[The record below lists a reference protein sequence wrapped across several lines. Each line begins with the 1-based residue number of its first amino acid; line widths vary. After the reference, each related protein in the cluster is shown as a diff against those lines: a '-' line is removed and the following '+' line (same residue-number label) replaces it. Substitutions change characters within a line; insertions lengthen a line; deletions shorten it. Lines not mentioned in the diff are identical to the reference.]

1 MATLRE
7 LIIKISA
14 NSQSFQTEIARASR
28 MGQDYYKTMQNGGR
42 QAAVAAKESQKALS
56 ELTDG
61 FASAGRAATAAAAAF
76 ATGKLVQI
84 ADQWNSVNARLK
96 QASVSSNDFTLSQ
109 TRLMAISQST
119 GTAFTDNANLF
130 SRAAASMRE
139 FGYSSDEVLKITE
152 AVSTG
157 LKLSG
162 ASTEESSSVITQF
175 SQALAQGVLRGEEFN
190 AVNEAGDRVIRALA
204 AGMGVARK
212 DLKAMADQGQLTIDK
227 VVPALISQ
235 LGVLQGEFSSLPP
248 TVSGSM
254 QKVTNSFMA
263 WVGGVN
269 QATGATDA
277 LSGGLDGLAGTLDS
291 LTSSAVSGALS
302 DVADNMSLVTTAAGG
317 LVGIGLARY
326 LGGIVTS
333 ASSATGAL
341 ISAAKSEVALAVAQ
355 EKAAQSSVAASRA
368 AVYRAQQ
375 ALQSAKS
382 ADVQAAQQER
392 VAAAEARVT
401 AAQGRLTTALATGT
415 AAEKVRARTALE
427 RAQAGLVAAK
437 NADAQAIAERKL
449 AAAQSALGRN
459 IEGRVSAQNNLNSV
473 TSVGTRLMSGAL
485 GLIGGI
491 PGLVMLGAGA
501 WYAVYQNQEQARK
514 SAQEYASTIQ
524 EVSDRSKTMTLT
536 EASDNEDKARK
547 SLKEQNRLI
556 SEQSS
561 KVKALKEDIAGYQY
575 MLANRGP
582 TTSGG
587 FMINHLTSVEAATKG
602 LASATESLAV
612 EQERLTQL
620 QDKAQEIQ
628 RVLEGIEHR
637 RVVLIRQQAAEQ
649 NAAYQ
654 SLIMMN
660 GQHTEFNRLLGLGNN
675 LLMARQGLVN
685 VPMRMPQ
692 ADLTSQQAN
701 ALEKSRQDLELSK
714 LKGEARERARL
725 GYAADELGLKDE
737 PQFKTNRD
745 LYINQGLAKWR
756 NDESNKPT
764 RKAPK
769 SEEVKAAEKTED
781 VYKRL
786 IKQQQEQI
794 ALGSQNTELAK
805 MKYQVTQGE
814 LASLEQTKKEIILQ
828 NAALI
833 DQKNIAEQ
841 LQTFREGLADSNAA
855 ARDRGNIDFLGAG
868 MGDKA
873 RDRMKEMADIRTDF
887 RKQQDELQRDF
898 NKKQISE
905 DQYKQQTE
913 ALQAALAER
922 LAIQEDYYK
931 KTDEQ
936 QSDWRAGISDSLM
949 NYADQASDLSSMAAT
964 ATSEILDA
972 TTNSISN
979 NLTNVLTGAASFKDG
994 MSNIFSSL
1002 GETVIKT
1009 LIQMAT
1015 QALITKAIMASFG
1028 GGAGGLFGSLF
1039 GGASGAASSGTAIQG
1054 AGANFSFNALGGVY
1068 DSPSLSAY
1076 SNGVYSTPQYF
1087 AFAKGAGVFGEAGP
1101 EAIMPL
1107 TRGADGSLGVK
1118 AVGRESPAVQNAA
1131 RQQQERQLLSTGDIN
1146 VNYHLTGKP
1155 DDVMMQTLDAHGRRL
1170 AKQIKSELTS
1180 DVNNPQN
1187 AFGRA
1192 LYSNLQPK
1200 KPR

>member
-7 LIIKISA
+7 LIIKVSA

-28 MGQDYYKTMQNGGR
+28 MGADYYKTMQNGGR
-42 QAAVAAKESQKALS
+42 QAAAASRDTRRAIA
-56 ELTDG
+56 ELTGQLDSAKSSALG
-61 FASAGRAATAAAAAF
+61 LAGAFAGAF
-76 ATGKLVQI
+76 ATGHLI
-84 ADQWNSVNARLK
+84 SLADEWNSVNARLK
-96 QASVSSNDFTLSQ
+96 QASQSTDDFSNSQ
-109 TRLMAISQST
+109 RLLMDISQKT
-119 GTAFTDNANLF
+119 GTSFSDNANLF
-130 SRAAASMRE
+130 SRSAASMRE
-139 FGYSSDEVLKITE
+139 FGYDSAQVLDITE
-152 AVSTG
+152 AISTG

-162 ASTEESSSVITQF
+162 ANAQESSSVITQF

-190 AVNEAGDRVIRALA
+190 SVNENGDRVIRALA

-212 DLKAMADQGQLTIDK
+212 DLKSMADQGQLTIDK

-235 LGVLQGEFSSLPP
+235 LGKLRNEFGELPQ
-248 TVSGSM
+248 TVSSSTTKVENAFM
-254 QKVTNSFMA
+254 Q
-263 WVGGVN
+263 WVGGAN
-269 QATGATDA
+269 EASGATRT
-277 LSGGLDGLAGTLDS
+277 LTGILDG
-291 LTSSAVSGALS
+291 
-302 DVADNMSLVTTAAGG
+302 VANNIDEVATAAGV
-317 LVGIGLARY
+317 LVAVGAARY
-326 LGGIVTS
+326 FGNMALS
-333 ASSATGAL
+333 ARSATAD
-341 ISAAKSEVALAVAQ
+341 IINTAKSEVALAEAQ
-355 EKAAQSSVAASRA
+355 VRGTQISTARARA
-368 AVYRAQQ
+368 AVYRAQK
-375 ALQSAKS
+375 ALE
-382 ADVQAAQQER
+382 AARGTDTQ
-392 VAAAEARVT
+392 AAAEKR
-401 AAQGRLTTALATGT
+401 
-415 AAEKVRARTALE
+415 
-427 RAQAGLVAAK
+427 
-437 NADAQAIAERKL
+437 L
-449 AAAQSALGRN
+449 AAAQGSLSRN
-459 IEGRVSAQNNLNSV
+459 ITARASAQSALNSV
-473 TSVGTRLMSGAL
+473 TSVGSRLLGGAL
-485 GLIGGI
+485 GLVGGI
-491 PGLVMLGAGA
+491 PGLVLLGAGA
-501 WYAVYQNQEQARK
+501 WYTMYQNQEQARL
-514 SAQEYASTIQ
+514 SAQDYAKTIDQ
-524 EVSDRSKTMTLT
+524 VREKTKLMSLP
-536 EASDNEDKARK
+536 EAADSEGKTRKA
-547 SLKEQNRLI
+547 LDEQNRLI
-556 SEQSS
+556 DEQRI
-561 KVKALKEDIAGYQY
+561 KVRNLQRDVDTLNKARNQYQG
-575 MLANRGP
+575 MLDDSDLIDGI
-582 TTSGG
+582 TT
-587 FMINHLTSVEAATKG
+587 AT
-602 LASATESLAV
+602 ASLAV
-612 EQERLTQL
+612 EQSRLNQM
-620 QDKAQEIQ
+620 QEKAQQIQ
-628 RVLEGIEHR
+628 QVLDGLENR
-637 RVVLIRQQAAEQ
+637 RVILIRQQVAEQ

-685 VPMRMPQ
+685 APMRIPQ
-692 ADLTSQQAN
+692 ADLTSQQTN
-701 ALEKSRQDLELSK
+701 ALEKSRRDLALSK
-714 LKGEARERARL
+714 LKGEAKELARL
-725 GYAADELGLKDE
+725 GFAADDLGLTSD
-737 PQFKTNRD
+737 PQHQTGRQE
-745 LYINQGLAKWR
+745 LINNGIAEWR
-756 NDESNKPT
+756 NNESNKPT

-769 SEEVKAAEKTED
+769 SEELKAAEKTED

-786 IKQQQEQI
+786 IKQQEEQI

-805 MKYQVTQGE
+805 VKYQVAQGE
-814 LASLEQTKKEIILQ
+814 LASLDQAKKETLLH

-841 LQTFREGLADSNAA
+841 LKTFREGLADSNAA

-887 RKQQDELQRDF
+887 LKQQRDLQRDF
-898 NKKQISE
+898 SKGQISE
-905 DQYKQQTE
+905 DLYKHQTE
-913 ALQAALAER
+913 ALQAALTER
-922 LAIQEDYYK
+922 LQIQEDYYK

-949 NYADQASDLSSMAAT
+949 NYADQAADLSSMAAS
-964 ATSEILDA
+964 ATSEILNN

-979 NLTNVLTGAASFKDG
+979 NLTSVLTGATSFKEG

-1028 GGAGGLFGSLF
+1028 GGAGGMFGSLF
-1039 GGASGAASSGTAIQG
+1039 GGASGAASSGTALQSFG
-1054 AGANFSFNALGGVY
+1054 SSFAFNALGGVY

-1076 SNGVYSTPQYF
+1076 SGGVYSTPQYF

-1155 DDVMMQTLDAHGRRL
+1155 DDVMMQTLDVHGRRL

>member
-7 LIIKISA
+7 LIIKVSA

-28 MGQDYYKTMQNGGR
+28 MGADYYKTMQNGGR
-42 QAAVAAKESQKALS
+42 QAAAAAKESQKALS

-162 ASTEESSSVITQF
+162 ASTEEAGSVITQF

-235 LGVLQGEFSSLPP
+235 LGVLQGEFSALPP

-263 WVGGVN
+263 WVGGVS

-277 LSGGLDGLAGTLDS
+277 LSGGLDGLAKTLDS

-375 ALQSAKS
+375 ALQGAKS

-459 IEGRVSAQNNLNSV
+459 IAGRVSAQNNLNSV

-524 EVSDRSKTMTLT
+524 EVSDRSKAMTLT

-547 SLKEQNRLI
+547 SLNEQNRLI

-620 QDKAQEIQ
+620 QAKAQEIQ
-628 RVLEGIEHR
+628 QVLEGLENR
-637 RVVLIRQQAAEQ
+637 RVALIRQQAAEQ

-685 VPMRMPQ
+685 APMRMPQ
-692 ADLTSQQAN
+692 ADLTSQQTN
-701 ALEKSRQDLELSK
+701 AIEKSRRDLALSK
-714 LKGEARERARL
+714 LKGEEKEKARL
-725 GYAADELGLKDE
+725 GYAADDLGLTTA
-737 PQFKTNRD
+737 PQFQTGRQE
-745 LYINQGLAKWR
+745 LINNGLAEWR
-756 NDESNKPT
+756 NNEANKPK
-764 RKAPK
+764 RKGPK
-769 SEEVKAAEKTED
+769 TDEEKAED

-786 IKQQQEQI
+786 LKQQREQI
-794 ALGSQNTELAK
+794 ALESQNTELAK
-805 MKYQVTQGE
+805 VKYQVTQGE
-814 LASLEQTKKEIILQ
+814 LHTLEQSKKETLLH

-841 LQTFREGLADSNAA
+841 LKTFRDGLADSNAA

-868 MGDKA
+868 MGNKA
-873 RDRMKEMADIRTDF
+873 RDRMKEMADIRSDF
-887 RKQQDELQRDF
+887 LKQQRDLQRDF
-898 NKKQISE
+898 SKGQISE
-905 DQYKQQTE
+905 DLYKQQTE
-913 ALQAALAER
+913 ALQVALTER
-922 LAIQEDYYK
+922 LQIQEEYYK

-949 NYADQASDLSSMAAT
+949 NYADQASDLSSMSAS
-964 ATSEILDA
+964 ATSEILNNA
-972 TTNSISN
+972 TNSISTN
-979 NLTNVLTGAASFKDG
+979 MTNVLTGATTFKEG
-994 MSNIFSSL
+994 MSNIFTSL
-1002 GETVIKT
+1002 GESVIQS

-1015 QALITKAIMASFG
+1015 QALITKAILASVGGGFG
-1028 GGAGGLFGSLF
+1028 GIFGSIF
-1039 GGASGAASSGTAIQG
+1039 GGASGAASSGTAIQS

-1076 SNGVYSTPQYF
+1076 SGGVYNTPQYF

-1107 TRGADGSLGVK
+1107 TRGADGS
-1118 AVGRESPAVQNAA
+1118 
-1131 RQQQERQLLSTGDIN
+1131 
-1146 VNYHLTGKP
+1146 
-1155 DDVMMQTLDAHGRRL
+1155 
-1170 AKQIKSELTS
+1170 
-1180 DVNNPQN
+1180 
-1187 AFGRA
+1187 
-1192 LYSNLQPK
+1192 
-1200 KPR
+1200 

>member
-7 LIIKISA
+7 LIIKVSA

-162 ASTEESSSVITQF
+162 ASSEEAGSVITQF

-190 AVNEAGDRVIRALA
+190 AVNESGDRVIRALA

-235 LGVLQGEFSSLPP
+235 LDVLKSEFSSLPP

-263 WVGGVN
+263 WVGGVS

-277 LSGGLDGLAGTLDS
+277 LSGGLDGLAKTLDS

-333 ASSATGAL
+333 ATSATGAL

-368 AVYRAQQ
+368 TVYRAQQ

-392 VAAAEARVT
+392 VAAAESKVT
-401 AAQGRLTTALATGT
+401 AAQSRLTTALASGT
-415 AAEKVRARTALE
+415 ATEKVRARTALE
-427 RAQAGLVAAK
+427 RAQAGLIAAK
-437 NADAQAIAERKL
+437 NADAQAIAEKKL
-449 AAAQSALGRN
+449 AAAQSTLNRN
-459 IEGRVSAQNNLNSV
+459 ISGRTSAQNNLNSV
-473 TSVGTRLMSGAL
+473 TSVGTRLMSGAM

-524 EVSDRSKTMTLT
+524 EVSARTKAMTLT
-536 EASDNEDKARK
+536 EASDNEDKTRK
-547 SLKEQNRLI
+547 SLEEQNRLI

-561 KVKALKEDIAGYQY
+561 KVKTLKEEIAGYQY
-575 MLANRGP
+575 LLANRGP

-587 FMINHLTSVEAATKG
+587 FMINHLTSVETATKG
-602 LASATESLAV
+602 LASATELLAV
-612 EQERLTQL
+612 EQERLAQM
-620 QDKAQEIQ
+620 QAKSQEIQ
-628 RVLEGIEHR
+628 QVLEGLEHR
-637 RVVLIRQQAAEQ
+637 RVTLIRQQAAEQ
-649 NAAYQ
+649 NVAYQ

-692 ADLTSQQAN
+692 ADLTSQQTN

-714 LKGEARERARL
+714 LRGEARERARL

-745 LYINQGLAKWR
+745 LYVNQGLAKWQ
-756 NDESNKPT
+756 NDEANKPV
-764 RKAPK
+764 RKGPK
-769 SEEVKAAEKTED
+769 SEEEKTED

-794 ALGSQNTELAK
+794 ILGSQNTELAK
-805 MKYQVTQGE
+805 VKYQITQGE
-814 LASLEQTKKEIILQ
+814 LSSLTQAQKTELMR
-828 NAALI
+828 NATALDHI
-833 DQKNIAEQ
+833 SAVEKLKDLNEQ
-841 LQTFREGLADSNAA
+841 LLTPE
-855 ARDRGNIDFLGAG
+855 
-868 MGDKA
+868 
-873 RDRMKEMADIRTDF
+873 E
-887 RKQQDELQRDF
+887 EL
-898 NKKQISE
+898 
-905 DQYKQQTE
+905 
-913 ALQAALAER
+913 L
-922 LAIQEDYYK
+922 K
-931 KTDEQ
+931 KTRERIKLLKEASPATVVYKSTMEKISKASVQDAP
-936 QSDWRAGISDSLM
+936 DFAGIDS
-949 NYADQASDLSSMAAT
+949 
-964 ATSEILDA
+964 
-972 TTNSISN
+972 SI
-979 NLTNVLTGAASFKDG
+979 
-994 MSNIFSSL
+994 
-1002 GETVIKT
+1002 
-1009 LIQMAT
+1009 
-1015 QALITKAIMASFG
+1015 
-1028 GGAGGLFGSLF
+1028 
-1039 GGASGAASSGTAIQG
+1039 GGASGELIKVADAEAELDKWHKKQLEMQKELLAEKEINEQTYADRVSDINKTNAEKLKDIQSGYTSASLSMFSDLAGQSAELLQSIGQEGSIAYKTLFFASKAAAIAQAVINTELAATKAMAEGGLIFGIPAATAIRAVGYASVALIAGQSLAGMAHDGIDRVPETGTWLLQKGERVVTASTSAKLDDTLTKVQQARQDSG
-1054 AGANFSFNALGGVY
+1054 AGGY
-1068 DSPSLSAY
+1068 
-1076 SNGVYSTPQYF
+1076 
-1087 AFAKGAGVFGEAGP
+1087 
-1101 EAIMPL
+1101 IHI
-1107 TRGADGSLGVK
+1107 
-1118 AVGRESPAVQNAA
+1118 QN
-1131 RQQQERQLLSTGDIN
+1131 S
-1146 VNYHLTGKP
+1146 YTGKP
-1155 DDVMMQTLDAHGRRL
+1155 DDATLAAIDRRNERL
-1170 AKQIKSELTS
+1170 VKDIRRDMAQQ
-1180 DVNNPQN
+1180 VYNPSN
-1187 AFGRA
+1187 EFGRA
-1192 LYSNLQPK
+1192 LHSRYVRGYK
-1200 KPR
+1200 E

>member
-1 MATLRE
+1 
-7 LIIKISA
+7 
-14 NSQSFQTEIARASR
+14 
-28 MGQDYYKTMQNGGR
+28 
-42 QAAVAAKESQKALS
+42 
-56 ELTDG
+56 
-61 FASAGRAATAAAAAF
+61 
-76 ATGKLVQI
+76 LVQI

-139 FGYSSDEVLKITE
+139 FGYSSDEVIKITE

-162 ASTEESSSVITQF
+162 ASSEEAGSVITQF

-190 AVNEAGDRVIRALA
+190 AVNESGDRVIRALA

-277 LSGGLDGLAGTLDS
+277 LSGGLDGLAKTLDS

-382 ADVQAAQQER
+382 ADIQAAQQER
-392 VAAAEARVT
+392 VAAAESRVT
-401 AAQGRLTTALATGT
+401 AAQGRLTAALATGT
-415 AAEKVRARTALE
+415 ATEKVRARTALE

-437 NADAQAIAERKL
+437 NADAQAVAERKL
-449 AAAQSALGRN
+449 AAVQSALSRN
-459 IEGRVSAQNNLNSV
+459 IAGRVSAQNNLNSV

-485 GLIGGI
+485 GLIGGV

-501 WYAVYQNQEQARK
+501 WYAVYQSQEQARR
-514 SAQEYASTIQ
+514 SAQEYAKNIQ
-524 EVSDRSKTMTLT
+524 EVKNNITSMSLP
-536 EASDNEDKARK
+536 ESSDNLDKTRKSLNEQNRLVSEQISKIK
-547 SLKEQNRLI
+547 SLKEEI
-556 SEQSS
+556 S
-561 KVKALKEDIAGYQY
+561 GYQY
-575 MLANRGP
+575 ILANPGP

-587 FMINHLTSVEAATKG
+587 FMINHLTSIDDVTKE
-602 LASATESLAV
+602 LSASTTQLSV
-612 EQERLTQL
+612 EQERLNEMQNQSNSIQDVLVSLERRRADQL
-620 QDKAQEIQ
+620 TRISTAQDQ
-628 RVLEGIEHR
+628 
-637 RVVLIRQQAAEQ
+637 
-649 NAAYQ
+649 AYQ
-654 SLIMMN
+654 SLLVMN
-660 GQHTEFNRLLGLGNN
+660 GEHSRFNQLLGLGNQ
-675 LLMARQGLVN
+675 LLMERQGLVN
-685 VPMRMPQ
+685 VPMRMSQ
-692 ADLTSQQAN
+692 ADLTSQQTN

-714 LKGEARERARL
+714 LKGEAKERARL

-745 LYINQGLAKWR
+745 LYINQGLAKWQ

-786 IKQQQEQI
+786 IKQQEEQI

-805 MKYQVTQGE
+805 VKYQVTQGE
-814 LASLEQTKKEIILQ
+814 LASLEKAKKETILH

-841 LQTFREGLADSNAA
+841 LKTFREGLADSNAA

-887 RKQQDELQRDF
+887 LKQQR
-898 NKKQISE
+898 
-905 DQYKQQTE
+905 
-913 ALQAALAER
+913 
-922 LAIQEDYYK
+922 
-931 KTDEQ
+931 
-936 QSDWRAGISDSLM
+936 
-949 NYADQASDLSSMAAT
+949 
-964 ATSEILDA
+964 
-972 TTNSISN
+972 
-979 NLTNVLTGAASFKDG
+979 
-994 MSNIFSSL
+994 
-1002 GETVIKT
+1002 
-1009 LIQMAT
+1009 
-1015 QALITKAIMASFG
+1015 
-1028 GGAGGLFGSLF
+1028 
-1039 GGASGAASSGTAIQG
+1039 
-1054 AGANFSFNALGGVY
+1054 
-1068 DSPSLSAY
+1068 
-1076 SNGVYSTPQYF
+1076 
-1087 AFAKGAGVFGEAGP
+1087 
-1101 EAIMPL
+1101 
-1107 TRGADGSLGVK
+1107 
-1118 AVGRESPAVQNAA
+1118 
-1131 RQQQERQLLSTGDIN
+1131 
-1146 VNYHLTGKP
+1146 
-1155 DDVMMQTLDAHGRRL
+1155 
-1170 AKQIKSELTS
+1170 
-1180 DVNNPQN
+1180 
-1187 AFGRA
+1187 
-1192 LYSNLQPK
+1192 
-1200 KPR
+1200 

>member
-7 LIIKISA
+7 LIIKVSA

-28 MGQDYYKTMQNGGR
+28 MGQDYYKTMQDGGR
-42 QAAVAAKESQKALS
+42 QAAAASKESQKALS

-96 QASVSSNDFTLSQ
+96 QASISTNDFTLSQ

-162 ASTEESSSVITQF
+162 ASTEESGSVITQF

-190 AVNEAGDRVIRALA
+190 AVNESGDRVIRALA

-235 LGVLQGEFSSLPP
+235 LGVLKGEFSSLPP

-263 WVGGVN
+263 WVGGVS

-277 LSGGLDGLAGTLDS
+277 LSGGLDGLAKTLDS

-333 ASSATGAL
+333 ATSATGAL

-392 VAAAEARVT
+392 VAAAESKVT
-401 AAQGRLTTALATGT
+401 AAQSRLTTALASGT
-415 AAEKVRARTALE
+415 ATEKVRARTALE
-427 RAQAGLVAAK
+427 RAQAGLMAAK
-437 NADAQAIAERKL
+437 NADAQAIAEKKL
-449 AAAQSALGRN
+449 AAAQSTLNRN
-459 IEGRVSAQNNLNSV
+459 ISGRTSAQNNLNSV
-473 TSVGTRLMSGAL
+473 TSVGTRLMSGAM

-524 EVSDRSKTMTLT
+524 EVSARTKAMTLT
-536 EASDNEDKARK
+536 EASDNEDKTRK
-547 SLKEQNRLI
+547 SLEEQNRLI

-561 KVKALKEDIAGYQY
+561 KVKALKEEIAGYQY
-575 MLANRGP
+575 VLANRGP

-587 FMINHLTSVEAATKG
+587 FMINHLTSVETATKG
-602 LASATESLAV
+602 LATATELLAV
-612 EQERLTQL
+612 EQERLAQM
-620 QDKAQEIQ
+620 QAKSQEIQ
-628 RVLEGIEHR
+628 QVLEGLEHR
-637 RVVLIRQQAAEQ
+637 RVTLIRQQAAEQ
-649 NAAYQ
+649 NVAYQ

-685 VPMRMPQ
+685 TPMRIPQ
-692 ADLTSQQAN
+692 ADLTSQQTN
-701 ALEKSRQDLELSK
+701 ALEKIRQDLELSK

-745 LYINQGLAKWR
+745 LYVNQGLAKWQ
-756 NDESNKPT
+756 NDEANKPV
-764 RKAPK
+764 RKGPK

-794 ALGSQNTELAK
+794 SLGSQNTELAK
-805 MKYQVTQGE
+805 VKYQVTQGE
-814 LASLEQTKKEIILQ
+814 LTSLEQAKKETLLQ

-841 LQTFREGLADSNAA
+841 LKTFREGLADSNAA

-868 MGDKA
+868 AGDKA

-887 RKQQDELQRDF
+887 LKQQRDLQRDF
-898 NKKQISE
+898 SRGEISE
-905 DQYKQQTE
+905 DLYKQQTE
-913 ALQAALAER
+913 ALKTALDER
-922 LAIQEDYYK
+922 LTIQEDYYK
-931 KTDEQ
+931 KVDEQ

-949 NYADQASDLSSMAAT
+949 NYVDQAADLSSMAAS
-964 ATSEILDA
+964 ATSEILNNA
-972 TTNSISN
+972 TNSISSN
-979 NLTNVLTGAASFKDG
+979 MTDVLTGAVSFKEG
-994 MSNIFSSL
+994 ISNVFTSM
-1002 GETVIKT
+1002 GETIIKT
-1009 LIQMAT
+1009 LIQVAT
-1015 QALITKAIMASFG
+1015 QALITKAILSMVG
-1028 GGAGGLFGSLF
+1028 GGYGSMFSSILGSAGS
-1039 GGASGAASSGTAIQG
+1039 ASSGTAIQS

-1076 SNGVYSTPQYF
+1076 SGGVYSTPQYF

-1107 TRGADGSLGVK
+1107 TRGADGSLGVR
-1118 AVGRESPAVQNAA
+1118 AVGRESPAVQDAA
-1131 RQQQERQLLSTGDIN
+1131 RQIEAQPRIAVSVDARSTF
-1146 VNYHLTGKP
+1146 TGQP
-1155 DDVMMQTLDAHGRRL
+1155 DDATMLAVDRRNAAL
-1170 AKQIKSELTS
+1170 EQRIINKLTAE
-1180 DVNNPQN
+1180 VTKPQN
-1187 AFGRA
+1187 KFGRA
-1192 LYSNLQPK
+1192 IYTNLQAK
-1200 KPR
+1200 KPT

>member
-7 LIIKISA
+7 LIIKVSA

-42 QAAVAAKESQKALS
+42 QAAAAAKESQKALS

-96 QASVSSNDFTLSQ
+96 QASVSTNDFTLSQ

-162 ASTEESSSVITQF
+162 ASTEEAGSVITQF

-190 AVNEAGDRVIRALA
+190 AVNESGDRVIRALA

-235 LGVLQGEFSSLPP
+235 LGVLKGEFSSLPP

-263 WVGGVN
+263 WVGGVS

-277 LSGGLDGLAGTLDS
+277 LSGGLDGLAKTLDS

-401 AAQGRLTTALATGT
+401 AAQGRLTTALTTGT

-459 IEGRVSAQNNLNSV
+459 IAGRVSAQNNLNSV

-485 GLIGGI
+485 GLVGGI

-501 WYAVYQNQEQARK
+501 WYAVYQNQEQARR

-692 ADLTSQQAN
+692 ADLTSQQTN
-701 ALEKSRQDLELSK
+701 ALEKSRRDLDLSK
-714 LKGEARERARL
+714 RKGEDKERTRL
-725 GYAADELGLKDE
+725 GYAADDLGLTNE
-737 PQFKTNRD
+737 PQFYKARQE
-745 LYINQGLAKWR
+745 LINNGIAEWR
-756 NDESNKPT
+756 NNEANKPK
-764 RKAPK
+764 RKGPK
-769 SEEVKAAEKTED
+769 TDEEKAED

-786 IKQQQEQI
+786 LKQQREQI
-794 ALGSQNTELAK
+794 ALESQNTELAK
-805 MKYQVTQGE
+805 IKYQVTQGE
-814 LASLEQTKKEIILQ
+814 LHTLEQSKKETLLH

-833 DQKNIAEQ
+833 DQKKIAEQ
-841 LQTFREGLADSNAA
+841 LKTFREGLADSNAA
-855 ARDRGNIDFLGAG
+855 ARDRGSIDFLGAG

-887 RKQQDELQRDF
+887 LKQQRDLQRDF
-898 NKKQISE
+898 SRGEISE
-905 DQYKQQTE
+905 DLYKQQTE

-922 LAIQEDYYK
+922 LAIQEEYYK

-949 NYADQASDLSSMAAT
+949 NYADQAADLSSMSAT
-964 ATSEILDA
+964 ATSEILNNV
-972 TTNSISN
+972 TNSIS
-979 NLTNVLTGAASFKDG
+979 TNMTDLLTGATSLKDG
-994 MSNIFSSL
+994 MSNIFMSL

-1028 GGAGGLFGSLF
+1028 GGAGGMFGSLF
-1039 GGASGAASSGTAIQG
+1039 GGASGAASSGTALQSFG
-1054 AGANFSFNALGGVY
+1054 SSFAFNALGGVY

-1076 SNGVYSTPQYF
+1076 SGGVYSTPQYF

-1107 TRGADGSLGVK
+1107 TRGADGSLGVR

-1131 RQQQERQLLSTGDIN
+1131 KQIQAQPRIAVSVDARSTF
-1146 VNYHLTGKP
+1146 TGKP
-1155 DDVMMQTLDAHGRRL
+1155 DDITMQAIERRNDALEQRIVNTLTA
-1170 AKQIKSELTS
+1170 E
-1180 DVNNPQN
+1180 VNNPQKK
-1187 AFGRA
+1187 FGRA
-1192 LYSNLQPK
+1192 IYSNLQSK

>member
-7 LIIKISA
+7 LIIKVSA

-28 MGQDYYKTMQNGGR
+28 MGADYYKTMQNGGR
-42 QAAVAAKESQKALS
+42 QAAAAAKESQKALS

-162 ASTEESSSVITQF
+162 ASTEEAGSVITQF

-235 LGVLQGEFSSLPP
+235 LGVLQGEFSALPP

-263 WVGGVN
+263 WVGGVS

-277 LSGGLDGLAGTLDS
+277 LSGGLDGLAKTLDS

-375 ALQSAKS
+375 ALQGAKS

-459 IEGRVSAQNNLNSV
+459 IAGRVSAQNNLNSV

-524 EVSDRSKTMTLT
+524 EVSDRSKAMTLT

-547 SLKEQNRLI
+547 SLNEQNRLI

-620 QDKAQEIQ
+620 QAKAQEIQ
-628 RVLEGIEHR
+628 QVLEGLENR
-637 RVVLIRQQAAEQ
+637 RVALIRQQAAEQ

-685 VPMRMPQ
+685 APMRMPQ
-692 ADLTSQQAN
+692 ADLTSQQTN
-701 ALEKSRQDLELSK
+701 AIEKSRRDLALSK
-714 LKGEARERARL
+714 LKGEEKEKARL
-725 GYAADELGLKDE
+725 GYAADDLGLTTA
-737 PQFKTNRD
+737 PQFQTGRQE
-745 LYINQGLAKWR
+745 LINNGLAEWR
-756 NDESNKPT
+756 NNEANKPK
-764 RKAPK
+764 RKGPK
-769 SEEVKAAEKTED
+769 TDEEKAED

-786 IKQQQEQI
+786 LKQQREQI
-794 ALGSQNTELAK
+794 ALESQNTELAK
-805 MKYQVTQGE
+805 VKYQVTQGE
-814 LASLEQTKKEIILQ
+814 LHTLEQSKKETLLH

-841 LQTFREGLADSNAA
+841 LKTFRDGLADSNAA

-868 MGDKA
+868 MGNKA
-873 RDRMKEMADIRTDF
+873 RDRMKEMADIRSDF
-887 RKQQDELQRDF
+887 LKQQRDLQRDF
-898 NKKQISE
+898 SKGQISE
-905 DQYKQQTE
+905 DLYKQQTE
-913 ALQAALAER
+913 ALQVALTER
-922 LAIQEDYYK
+922 LQIQEEYYK

-949 NYADQASDLSSMAAT
+949 NYADQASDLSSMSAS
-964 ATSEILDA
+964 ATSEILNNA
-972 TTNSISN
+972 TNSISTN
-979 NLTNVLTGAASFKDG
+979 MTNVLTGATTFKEG
-994 MSNIFSSL
+994 MSNIFTSL
-1002 GETVIKT
+1002 GESVIQS

-1015 QALITKAIMASFG
+1015 QALITKAILASVGGGFG
-1028 GGAGGLFGSLF
+1028 GIFGSIF
-1039 GGASGAASSGTAIQG
+1039 GGASGAASSGTAIQS

-1076 SNGVYSTPQYF
+1076 SGGVYNTPQYF

-1107 TRGADGSLGVK
+1107 TRGADGSLGVR

-1131 RQQQERQLLSTGDIN
+1131 RQQQERKLLSTGDIN

>member
-7 LIIKISA
+7 LIIKVSA
-14 NSQSFQTEIARASR
+14 NSQSFQTEISRASR
-28 MGQDYYKTMQNGGR
+28 MGSDYYKTMQNGSR
-42 QAAVAAKESQKALS
+42 QAAIAAKESQKALS

-302 DVADNMSLVTTAAGG
+302 DVADNMSLITTAAGG

-375 ALQSAKS
+375 ALQRAKS

-392 VAAAEARVT
+392 VAAAEAKVT
-401 AAQGRLTTALATGT
+401 AAQGRLTTAIATGT
-415 AAEKVRARTALE
+415 ATEKVRARTALE

-459 IEGRVSAQNNLNSV
+459 IAGRVSAQNNLNSV

-485 GLIGGI
+485 GLVGGI

-501 WYAVYQNQEQARK
+501 WYAMYQSQEQARK
-514 SAQEYASTIQ
+514 SAQEYASQIDQ
-524 EVSDRSKTMTLT
+524 IREKTSSMTLPEVDSNRKLT
-536 EASDNEDKARK
+536 VEAMQ
-547 SLKEQNRLI
+547 EQKRLI
-556 SEQSS
+556 E
-561 KVKALKEDIAGYQY
+561 
-575 MLANRGP
+575 
-582 TTSGG
+582 
-587 FMINHLTSVEAATKG
+587 
-602 LASATESLAV
+602 
-612 EQERLTQL
+612 EQERSVKSLNRQINDLNESRSKPGITQENDLNITKAIAILTEKVVVEE
-620 QDKAQEIQ
+620 DKLRQMREKSSDILKA
-628 RVLEGIEHR
+628 LEENER
-637 RVVLIRQQAAEQ
+637 RRNDLIKERAWRQ
-649 NAAYQ
+649 NAEYQ
-654 SLIMMN
+654 SLILMT
-660 GQHTEFNRLLGLGNN
+660 GKYSEVNRLLGLGNQ
-675 LLMARQGLVN
+675 LLMERQGLVN

-692 ADLTSQQAN
+692 ADLTSQQTN
-701 ALEKSRQDLELSK
+701 ALEKSRRDLDLSK
-714 LKGEARERARL
+714 RKGEDKERTRL
-725 GYAADELGLKDE
+725 GYAADDLGLTNE
-737 PQFKTNRD
+737 PQFYKARQE
-745 LYINQGLAKWR
+745 LINNGIAEWR
-756 NDESNKPT
+756 NNEANKPK
-764 RKAPK
+764 RKGPK
-769 SEEVKAAEKTED
+769 TDEEKAED

-786 IKQQQEQI
+786 LKQQREQI
-794 ALGSQNTELAK
+794 ALESQNTELAK
-805 MKYQVTQGE
+805 VKYQVTQGD
-814 LASLEQTKKEIILQ
+814 LHTLEQSKKETLLH

-833 DQKNIAEQ
+833 DQKKIAEQ
-841 LQTFREGLADSNAA
+841 LKTFREGLADSNTA
-855 ARDRGNIDFLGAG
+855 ARERGNIDFLGAG
-868 MGDKA
+868 QGDKA
-873 RDRMKEMADIRTDF
+873 RDRMKEMADIRADF
-887 RKQQDELQRDF
+887 LRQQRDLQRDF
-898 NKKQISE
+898 SRGQISE
-905 DQYKQQTE
+905 DLYKKQTE
-913 ALQAALAER
+913 ALKAALAER
-922 LAIQEDYYK
+922 LDIQEEYYK

-1039 GGASGAASSGTAIQG
+1039 GGASGAASSGTAIQS

-1131 RQQQERQLLSTGDIN
+1131 NQIQAQPRIAVSVDARSTF
-1146 VNYHLTGKP
+1146 TGKP
-1155 DDVMMQTLDAHGRRL
+1155 DDITMQAIERRNDALEQRIVNTLTA
-1170 AKQIKSELTS
+1170 E
-1180 DVNNPQN
+1180 VNNPQKK
-1187 AFGRA
+1187 FGRA
-1192 LYSNLQPK
+1192 IYSNLQSK

>member
-7 LIIKISA
+7 LIIKVSA

-28 MGQDYYKTMQNGGR
+28 MGADYYKTMQNGGR
-42 QAAVAAKESQKALS
+42 QAAAAAKESQKALS

-162 ASTEESSSVITQF
+162 ASTEEAGSVITQF

-235 LGVLQGEFSSLPP
+235 LGVLQGEFSALPP

-263 WVGGVN
+263 WVGGVS

-277 LSGGLDGLAGTLDS
+277 LSGGLDGLAKTLDS

-392 VAAAEARVT
+392 VAAAESKVA
-401 AAQGRLTTALATGT
+401 AAQSRLTTALASGT
-415 AAEKVRARTALE
+415 ATEKVRARTALE

-459 IEGRVSAQNNLNSV
+459 IAGRVSAQNNLNSV

-524 EVSDRSKTMTLT
+524 EVSDRSKAMTLT

-547 SLKEQNRLI
+547 SLNEQNRLI

-620 QDKAQEIQ
+620 QAKAQEIQ
-628 RVLEGIEHR
+628 QVLEGLENR
-637 RVVLIRQQAAEQ
+637 RVALIRQQAAEQ

-685 VPMRMPQ
+685 APMRMPQ
-692 ADLTSQQAN
+692 ADLTSQQTN
-701 ALEKSRQDLELSK
+701 AIEKSRRDLALSK
-714 LKGEARERARL
+714 LKGEEKEKARL
-725 GYAADELGLKDE
+725 GYAADDLGLTTA
-737 PQFKTNRD
+737 PQFQTGRQE
-745 LYINQGLAKWR
+745 LINNGLAEWR
-756 NDESNKPT
+756 NNEANKPK
-764 RKAPK
+764 RKGPK
-769 SEEVKAAEKTED
+769 TDEEKAED

-786 IKQQQEQI
+786 LKQQREQI
-794 ALGSQNTELAK
+794 ALESQNTELAK
-805 MKYQVTQGE
+805 VKYQVTQGE
-814 LASLEQTKKEIILQ
+814 LHTLEQSKKETLLH

-841 LQTFREGLADSNAA
+841 LKTFRDGLADSNAA

-868 MGDKA
+868 MGNKA
-873 RDRMKEMADIRTDF
+873 RDRMKEMADIRSDF
-887 RKQQDELQRDF
+887 LKQQRDLQRDF
-898 NKKQISE
+898 SKGQISE
-905 DQYKQQTE
+905 DLYKQQTE
-913 ALQAALAER
+913 ALQVALTER
-922 LAIQEDYYK
+922 LQIQEEYYK

-949 NYADQASDLSSMAAT
+949 NYADQASDLSSMSAS
-964 ATSEILDA
+964 ATSEILNNA
-972 TTNSISN
+972 TNSISTN
-979 NLTNVLTGAASFKDG
+979 MTNVLTGATTFKEG
-994 MSNIFSSL
+994 MSNIFTSL
-1002 GETVIKT
+1002 GESVIQS

-1015 QALITKAIMASFG
+1015 QALITKAILASVGGGFG
-1028 GGAGGLFGSLF
+1028 GIFGSIF
-1039 GGASGAASSGTAIQG
+1039 GGASGAASSGTAIQS

-1076 SNGVYSTPQYF
+1076 SGGVYNTPQYF

-1155 DDVMMQTLDAHGRRL
+1155 DDVMMQTLDVHGRRL

>member
-7 LIIKISA
+7 LIIKVSA

-28 MGQDYYKTMQNGGR
+28 MGQDYYKTMQDGGR
-42 QAAVAAKESQKALS
+42 QAAAASKESQKALS

-96 QASVSSNDFTLSQ
+96 QASISTNDFTLSQ

-162 ASTEESSSVITQF
+162 ASTEESGSVITQF

-190 AVNEAGDRVIRALA
+190 AVNESGDRVIRALA

-235 LGVLQGEFSSLPP
+235 LGVLKGEFSSLPP

-263 WVGGVN
+263 WVGGVS

-277 LSGGLDGLAGTLDS
+277 LSGGLDGLAKTLDS

-333 ASSATGAL
+333 ATSATGAL

-392 VAAAEARVT
+392 VAAAESKVT
-401 AAQGRLTTALATGT
+401 AAQSRLTTALASGT
-415 AAEKVRARTALE
+415 ATEKVRARTALE
-427 RAQAGLVAAK
+427 RAQAGLMAAK
-437 NADAQAIAERKL
+437 NADAQAIAEKKL
-449 AAAQSALGRN
+449 AAAQSTLNRN
-459 IEGRVSAQNNLNSV
+459 ISGRTSAQNNLNSV
-473 TSVGTRLMSGAL
+473 TSVGTRLMSGAM

-524 EVSDRSKTMTLT
+524 EVSARTKAMTLT
-536 EASDNEDKARK
+536 EASDNEDETRK
-547 SLKEQNRLI
+547 SLEEQNRLI

-561 KVKALKEDIAGYQY
+561 KVKALKEEIAGYQY
-575 MLANRGP
+575 VLANRGP

-587 FMINHLTSVEAATKG
+587 FMINHLTSVETATKG
-602 LASATESLAV
+602 LAKATELLAV
-612 EQERLTQL
+612 EQERLAQM
-620 QDKAQEIQ
+620 QAKSQEIQ
-628 RVLEGIEHR
+628 QVLEGLEHR
-637 RVVLIRQQAAEQ
+637 RVTLIRQQAAEQ
-649 NAAYQ
+649 NVAYQ

-685 VPMRMPQ
+685 TPMRIPQ
-692 ADLTSQQAN
+692 ADLTSQQTN

-745 LYINQGLAKWR
+745 LYVNQGLAKWQ
-756 NDESNKPT
+756 NDEANKPV
-764 RKAPK
+764 RKGPK

-794 ALGSQNTELAK
+794 SLGSQNTELAK
-805 MKYQVTQGE
+805 VKYQVTQGE
-814 LASLEQTKKEIILQ
+814 LTSLEQAKKETLLQ

-841 LQTFREGLADSNAA
+841 LKTFREGLADSNAA

-868 MGDKA
+868 AGDKA

-887 RKQQDELQRDF
+887 LKQQRDLQRDF
-898 NKKQISE
+898 SRGEISE
-905 DQYKQQTE
+905 DLYKQQTE
-913 ALQAALAER
+913 ALKTALDER
-922 LAIQEDYYK
+922 LTIQEDYYK
-931 KTDEQ
+931 KVDEQ

-949 NYADQASDLSSMAAT
+949 NYVDQAADLSSMAAS
-964 ATSEILDA
+964 ATSEILNNA
-972 TTNSISN
+972 TNSISSN
-979 NLTNVLTGAASFKDG
+979 MTDVLTGAVSFKEG
-994 MSNIFSSL
+994 ISNVFTSM
-1002 GETVIKT
+1002 GETIIKT
-1009 LIQMAT
+1009 LIQVAT
-1015 QALITKAIMASFG
+1015 QALITKAILSMVG
-1028 GGAGGLFGSLF
+1028 GGYGSMFSSILGSAGS
-1039 GGASGAASSGTAIQG
+1039 ASSGTAIQS

-1076 SNGVYSTPQYF
+1076 SGGVYSTPQYF

-1107 TRGADGSLGVK
+1107 TRGADGSLGVR
-1118 AVGRESPAVQNAA
+1118 AVGRESPAVQDAA
-1131 RQQQERQLLSTGDIN
+1131 RQIEAQPRIAVSVDARSTF
-1146 VNYHLTGKP
+1146 TGQP
-1155 DDVMMQTLDAHGRRL
+1155 DDATMLAVDRRNAAL
-1170 AKQIKSELTS
+1170 EQRIINKLTAE
-1180 DVNNPQN
+1180 VTKPQN
-1187 AFGRA
+1187 KFGRA
-1192 LYSNLQPK
+1192 IYTNLQAK
-1200 KPR
+1200 KPT

>member
-7 LIIKISA
+7 LIIKVSA

-139 FGYSSDEVLKITE
+139 FGYSSDEVIKITE

-162 ASTEESSSVITQF
+162 ASSEEAGSVITQF

-190 AVNEAGDRVIRALA
+190 AVNESGDRVIRALA

-277 LSGGLDGLAGTLDS
+277 LSGGLDGLAKTLDS

-382 ADVQAAQQER
+382 ADIQAAQQER
-392 VAAAEARVT
+392 VAAAESRVT
-401 AAQGRLTTALATGT
+401 AAQGRLTAALATGT
-415 AAEKVRARTALE
+415 ATEKVRARTALE

-437 NADAQAIAERKL
+437 NADAQAVAERKL
-449 AAAQSALGRN
+449 AAVQSALSRN
-459 IEGRVSAQNNLNSV
+459 IAGRVSAQNNLNSV

-485 GLIGGI
+485 GLIGGV

-501 WYAVYQNQEQARK
+501 WYAVYQSQEQARR
-514 SAQEYASTIQ
+514 SAQEYAKNIQ
-524 EVSDRSKTMTLT
+524 EVKNNITSMSLP
-536 EASDNEDKARK
+536 ESSDNLDKTRKSLNEQNRLVSEQISKIK
-547 SLKEQNRLI
+547 SLKEEI
-556 SEQSS
+556 S
-561 KVKALKEDIAGYQY
+561 GYQY
-575 MLANRGP
+575 ILANPGP

-587 FMINHLTSVEAATKG
+587 FMINHLTSIDDVTKE
-602 LASATESLAV
+602 LSASTTQLSV
-612 EQERLTQL
+612 EQERLNEMQNQSNSIQDVLVSLERRRADQL
-620 QDKAQEIQ
+620 TRISTAQDQ
-628 RVLEGIEHR
+628 
-637 RVVLIRQQAAEQ
+637 
-649 NAAYQ
+649 AYQ
-654 SLIMMN
+654 SLLVMN
-660 GQHTEFNRLLGLGNN
+660 GEHSRFNQLLG
-675 LLMARQGLVN
+675 
-685 VPMRMPQ
+685 
-692 ADLTSQQAN
+692 
-701 ALEKSRQDLELSK
+701 
-714 LKGEARERARL
+714 
-725 GYAADELGLKDE
+725 
-737 PQFKTNRD
+737 
-745 LYINQGLAKWR
+745 
-756 NDESNKPT
+756 
-764 RKAPK
+764 
-769 SEEVKAAEKTED
+769 
-781 VYKRL
+781 
-786 IKQQQEQI
+786 
-794 ALGSQNTELAK
+794 
-805 MKYQVTQGE
+805 
-814 LASLEQTKKEIILQ
+814 
-828 NAALI
+828 
-833 DQKNIAEQ
+833 
-841 LQTFREGLADSNAA
+841 
-855 ARDRGNIDFLGAG
+855 
-868 MGDKA
+868 
-873 RDRMKEMADIRTDF
+873 
-887 RKQQDELQRDF
+887 
-898 NKKQISE
+898 
-905 DQYKQQTE
+905 
-913 ALQAALAER
+913 
-922 LAIQEDYYK
+922 
-931 KTDEQ
+931 
-936 QSDWRAGISDSLM
+936 
-949 NYADQASDLSSMAAT
+949 
-964 ATSEILDA
+964 
-972 TTNSISN
+972 
-979 NLTNVLTGAASFKDG
+979 
-994 MSNIFSSL
+994 
-1002 GETVIKT
+1002 
-1009 LIQMAT
+1009 
-1015 QALITKAIMASFG
+1015 
-1028 GGAGGLFGSLF
+1028 
-1039 GGASGAASSGTAIQG
+1039 
-1054 AGANFSFNALGGVY
+1054 
-1068 DSPSLSAY
+1068 
-1076 SNGVYSTPQYF
+1076 
-1087 AFAKGAGVFGEAGP
+1087 
-1101 EAIMPL
+1101 
-1107 TRGADGSLGVK
+1107 
-1118 AVGRESPAVQNAA
+1118 
-1131 RQQQERQLLSTGDIN
+1131 
-1146 VNYHLTGKP
+1146 
-1155 DDVMMQTLDAHGRRL
+1155 
-1170 AKQIKSELTS
+1170 
-1180 DVNNPQN
+1180 
-1187 AFGRA
+1187 
-1192 LYSNLQPK
+1192 
-1200 KPR
+1200 

>member
-7 LIIKISA
+7 LIIKVSA

-42 QAAVAAKESQKALS
+42 QAAAAAKESQKALS
-56 ELTDG
+56 DLTDG

-96 QASVSSNDFTLSQ
+96 QASVSTNDFTLSQ

-162 ASTEESSSVITQF
+162 ASTEEAGSVITQF

-302 DVADNMSLVTTAAGG
+302 DVADNMSLITTAAGG

-375 ALQSAKS
+375 ALQNAKS

-392 VAAAEARVT
+392 VAAAEAKVT

-415 AAEKVRARTALE
+415 ATEKVRARTALE

-449 AAAQSALGRN
+449 AAAQAALSRN
-459 IEGRVSAQNNLNSV
+459 ISGRVSAQNNLNSV

-501 WYAVYQNQEQARK
+501 WYAMYQSQEQARK
-514 SAQEYASTIQ
+514 SAQEYASQIDQIREKTSSMTLPEVDSNRRLTVEAMQ
-524 EVSDRSKTMTLT
+524 EQKRLIEEQEQSVKKLNGQINDLNESRSKPGITQENDLNITKAITILT
-536 EASDNEDKARK
+536 EQIVVEEDKLRQMREK
-547 SLKEQNRLI
+547 SSDIL
-556 SEQSS
+556 
-561 KVKALKEDIAGYQY
+561 KALEENERRRNDLIKERAW
-575 MLANRGP
+575 R
-582 TTSGG
+582 
-587 FMINHLTSVEAATKG
+587 
-602 LASATESLAV
+602 
-612 EQERLTQL
+612 
-620 QDKAQEIQ
+620 
-628 RVLEGIEHR
+628 
-637 RVVLIRQQAAEQ
+637 Q
-649 NAAYQ
+649 NAEYQ
-654 SLIMMN
+654 SLILMT
-660 GQHTEFNRLLGLGNN
+660 GKYSEVNRLLGLGNQ
-675 LLMARQGLVN
+675 LLMERQGLVN

-692 ADLTSQQAN
+692 ADLTSQQTN
-701 ALEKSRQDLELSK
+701 ALEKSRRDLDLSK
-714 LKGEARERARL
+714 RKGEDKERTRL
-725 GYAADELGLKDE
+725 GYAADDLGLTNE
-737 PQFKTNRD
+737 PQFYKARQE
-745 LYINQGLAKWR
+745 LINNGIAEWR
-756 NDESNKPT
+756 NNEANKPK
-764 RKAPK
+764 RKGPK
-769 SEEVKAAEKTED
+769 TDEEKAED

-786 IKQQQEQI
+786 LKQQREQI
-794 ALGSQNTELAK
+794 ALESQNTELAK
-805 MKYQVTQGE
+805 IKYQVTQGE
-814 LASLEQTKKEIILQ
+814 LHTLEQSKKETLLH

-833 DQKNIAEQ
+833 DQKKIAEQ
-841 LQTFREGLADSNAA
+841 LKTFREGLADSNAA
-855 ARDRGNIDFLGAG
+855 ARDRGSIDFLGAG

-887 RKQQDELQRDF
+887 LKQQRDLQRDF
-898 NKKQISE
+898 SRGEISE
-905 DQYKQQTE
+905 DLYKQQTE

-922 LAIQEDYYK
+922 LAIQEEYYK

-936 QSDWRAGISDSLM
+936 QSDWRTGISDSLM

-1028 GGAGGLFGSLF
+1028 GGAGGLFGSIF
-1039 GGASGAASSGTAIQG
+1039 GGASGAVSSGTAIQS

-1107 TRGADGSLGVK
+1107 TRGADGSLGVR

-1131 RQQQERQLLSTGDIN
+1131 NQIQAQPRIAVSVDARSTF
-1146 VNYHLTGKP
+1146 TGKP
-1155 DDVMMQTLDAHGRRL
+1155 DDITMQAVERRNNALEQRIINTLTA
-1170 AKQIKSELTS
+1170 E
-1180 DVNNPQN
+1180 VNNPQKK
-1187 AFGRA
+1187 FGRA
-1192 LYSNLQPK
+1192 IYSNLQSK

>member
-7 LIIKISA
+7 LIIKVSA

-42 QAAVAAKESQKALS
+42 QAAIAAKESQKALS

-190 AVNEAGDRVIRALA
+190 AVNESGDRVIRALA

-212 DLKAMADQGQLTIDK
+212 DLKAMADQGKLTIDK

-235 LGVLQGEFSSLPP
+235 LGVLQGEFSALPP

-263 WVGGVN
+263 WIGGVN

-277 LSGGLDGLAGTLDS
+277 LSGGLDGLAKTLDS

-401 AAQGRLTTALATGT
+401 AAQSRLTTALATGT

-459 IEGRVSAQNNLNSV
+459 IAGRVSAQNNLNSV

-685 VPMRMPQ
+685 APMRMPQ
-692 ADLTSQQAN
+692 ADLTSKQTN
-701 ALEKSRQDLELSK
+701 ALEKSRRDLDLSK
-714 LKGEARERARL
+714 RKGEDKERTRL
-725 GYAADELGLKDE
+725 GYAADDLGLTNE
-737 PQFKTNRD
+737 PQFYKARQE
-745 LYINQGLAKWR
+745 LINNGIAEWR
-756 NDESNKPT
+756 NNEANKPK
-764 RKAPK
+764 RKGPK
-769 SEEVKAAEKTED
+769 TDEEKAED

-786 IKQQQEQI
+786 LKQQREQI
-794 ALGSQNTELAK
+794 ALESQNTELAK
-805 MKYQVTQGE
+805 IKYQVTQGE
-814 LASLEQTKKEIILQ
+814 LHTLEQSKKETLLH

-833 DQKNIAEQ
+833 DQKKIAEQ
-841 LQTFREGLADSNAA
+841 LKTFREGLADSNAA
-855 ARDRGNIDFLGAG
+855 ARDRGSIDFLGAG

-887 RKQQDELQRDF
+887 LKQQRDLQRDF
-898 NKKQISE
+898 SKGQISE
-905 DQYKQQTE
+905 DLYKQQTE

-922 LAIQEDYYK
+922 LQVQEDYYK

-949 NYADQASDLSSMAAT
+949 NYADQAADLSSMSAT
-964 ATSEILDA
+964 ATSEILNNV
-972 TTNSISN
+972 TNSIS
-979 NLTNVLTGAASFKDG
+979 TNMTDLLTGATSFKDG
-994 MSNIFSSL
+994 MSNIFMSL

-1028 GGAGGLFGSLF
+1028 GGAGGMFGSLF
-1039 GGASGAASSGTAIQG
+1039 GGASGAASSGTALQSFG
-1054 AGANFSFNALGGVY
+1054 SSFAFNALGGVY

-1076 SNGVYSTPQYF
+1076 SGGVYSTPQYF

-1107 TRGADGSLGVK
+1107 TRGADGSLGVR
-1118 AVGRESPAVQNAA
+1118 AVGRESPAVQDAA
-1131 RQQQERQLLSTGDIN
+1131 RQIEAQPRIAVSVDARSTFSGQ
-1146 VNYHLTGKP
+1146 P
-1155 DDVMMQTLDAHGRRL
+1155 DDATMLAVDRRNAALERRIINTLTA
-1170 AKQIKSELTS
+1170 E
-1180 DVNNPQN
+1180 VNNPQKK
-1187 AFGRA
+1187 FGRA
-1192 LYSNLQPK
+1192 IYSNLQPK

>member
-7 LIIKISA
+7 LIIKVSA

-28 MGQDYYKTMQNGGR
+28 MGQDYYKTMQDGGR
-42 QAAVAAKESQKALS
+42 QAAAASKESQKALS

-96 QASVSSNDFTLSQ
+96 QASISTNDFTLSQ

-162 ASTEESSSVITQF
+162 ASSEEAGSVITQF

-190 AVNEAGDRVIRALA
+190 AVNESGDRVIRALA

-235 LGVLQGEFSSLPP
+235 LGVLKGEFSSLPP

-263 WVGGVN
+263 WVGGVS

-277 LSGGLDGLAGTLDS
+277 LSGGLDGLAKTLDS

-302 DVADNMSLVTTAAGG
+302 DVADNMSLITTAAGG

-333 ASSATGAL
+333 ATSATGAL

-392 VAAAEARVT
+392 VAAAESKVT
-401 AAQGRLTTALATGT
+401 AAQSRLTTALASGT
-415 AAEKVRARTALE
+415 ATEKVRARTALE
-427 RAQAGLVAAK
+427 RAQAGLMAAK
-437 NADAQAIAERKL
+437 NADAQAIAEKKL
-449 AAAQSALGRN
+449 AAAQSTLNRN
-459 IEGRVSAQNNLNSV
+459 ISGRTSAQNNLNSV
-473 TSVGTRLMSGAL
+473 TSVGTRLMSGAM

-524 EVSDRSKTMTLT
+524 EVSARTKAMTLT
-536 EASDNEDKARK
+536 EASDNEDKTRK
-547 SLKEQNRLI
+547 SLEEQNRLI

-561 KVKALKEDIAGYQY
+561 KVKALKEEIAGYQY
-575 MLANRGP
+575 VLANRGP

-587 FMINHLTSVEAATKG
+587 FMINHLTSVETATKG
-602 LASATESLAV
+602 LATATELLAV
-612 EQERLTQL
+612 EQERLAQM
-620 QDKAQEIQ
+620 QAKSQEIQ
-628 RVLEGIEHR
+628 QVLEGLEHR
-637 RVVLIRQQAAEQ
+637 RVTLIRQQAAEQ
-649 NAAYQ
+649 NVAYQ

-685 VPMRMPQ
+685 APMRIPQ
-692 ADLTSQQAN
+692 ADLTSQQTN

-745 LYINQGLAKWR
+745 LYVNQGLAKWQ
-756 NDESNKPT
+756 NDEANKPV
-764 RKAPK
+764 RKGPK

-794 ALGSQNTELAK
+794 SLGSQNTELAK
-805 MKYQVTQGE
+805 VKYQVTQGE
-814 LASLEQTKKEIILQ
+814 LTSLEQAKKETLLQ

-841 LQTFREGLADSNAA
+841 LKTFREGLADSNAA

-868 MGDKA
+868 AGDKA

-887 RKQQDELQRDF
+887 LKQQRDLQRDF
-898 NKKQISE
+898 SRGEISE
-905 DQYKQQTE
+905 DLYKQQTE
-913 ALQAALAER
+913 ALKTALDER
-922 LAIQEDYYK
+922 LTIQEDYYK
-931 KTDEQ
+931 KVDEQ

-949 NYADQASDLSSMAAT
+949 NYVDQAADLSSMAAS
-964 ATSEILDA
+964 ATSEILNNA
-972 TTNSISN
+972 TNSISSN
-979 NLTNVLTGAASFKDG
+979 MTDVLTGAVSFKEG
-994 MSNIFSSL
+994 ISNVFTSM
-1002 GETVIKT
+1002 GETIIKT
-1009 LIQMAT
+1009 LIQVAT
-1015 QALITKAIMASFG
+1015 QALITKAILSMVG
-1028 GGAGGLFGSLF
+1028 GGYGSMFSSILGSAGS
-1039 GGASGAASSGTAIQG
+1039 ASSGTAIQS

-1076 SNGVYSTPQYF
+1076 SGGVYSTPQYF

-1107 TRGADGSLGVK
+1107 TRGADGSLGVR
-1118 AVGRESPAVQNAA
+1118 AVGRESPAVQDAA
-1131 RQQQERQLLSTGDIN
+1131 RQIEAQPRIAVSVDARSTF
-1146 VNYHLTGKP
+1146 TGQP
-1155 DDVMMQTLDAHGRRL
+1155 DDATMLAVDRRNAAL
-1170 AKQIKSELTS
+1170 EQRIINKLTAE
-1180 DVNNPQN
+1180 VTKPQN
-1187 AFGRA
+1187 KFGRA
-1192 LYSNLQPK
+1192 IYTNLQAK
-1200 KPR
+1200 KPT

>member
-7 LIIKISA
+7 LIIKVSA

-28 MGQDYYKTMQNGGR
+28 MGQDYYKTMQDGGR
-42 QAAVAAKESQKALS
+42 QAAAASKESQKALS

-96 QASVSSNDFTLSQ
+96 QASISANDFTLSQ

-162 ASTEESSSVITQF
+162 ASSEEAGSVITQF

-190 AVNEAGDRVIRALA
+190 AVNESGDRVIRALA

-235 LGVLQGEFSSLPP
+235 LGVLKGEFSSLPP

-263 WVGGVN
+263 WVGGVS

-277 LSGGLDGLAGTLDS
+277 LSGGLDGLAKTLDS

-333 ASSATGAL
+333 ATSATGAL

-392 VAAAEARVT
+392 VAAAESKVI
-401 AAQGRLTTALATGT
+401 AAQSRLTTALASGT
-415 AAEKVRARTALE
+415 ATEKVRARTALE
-427 RAQAGLVAAK
+427 RAQAGLMAAK
-437 NADAQAIAERKL
+437 NADTQAIAEKKL
-449 AAAQSALGRN
+449 AAAQSTLNRN
-459 IEGRVSAQNNLNSV
+459 ISGRTSAQNNLNSV
-473 TSVGTRLMSGAL
+473 TPVGTRLMSGAM

-524 EVSDRSKTMTLT
+524 EVSARTKAMTLT
-536 EASDNEDKARK
+536 EASDNEDKTRK
-547 SLKEQNRLI
+547 SLEEQNRLI

-561 KVKALKEDIAGYQY
+561 KVKALKEEIAGYQY
-575 MLANRGP
+575 VLANRGP

-587 FMINHLTSVEAATKG
+587 FMINHLTSVETATKG
-602 LASATESLAV
+602 LATATELLAV
-612 EQERLTQL
+612 EQERLAQM
-620 QDKAQEIQ
+620 QAKSQEIQ
-628 RVLEGIEHR
+628 QVLEGLEHR
-637 RVVLIRQQAAEQ
+637 RVTLIRQQAAEQ
-649 NAAYQ
+649 NVAYQ

-685 VPMRMPQ
+685 TPMRIPQ
-692 ADLTSQQAN
+692 ADLTSQQTN

-745 LYINQGLAKWR
+745 LYVNQGLAKWQ
-756 NDESNKPT
+756 NDEANKPV
-764 RKAPK
+764 RKGPK

-786 IKQQQEQI
+786 FKQQQEQI
-794 ALGSQNTELAK
+794 SLGSQNTELAK
-805 MKYQVTQGE
+805 VKYQVTQGE
-814 LASLEQTKKEIILQ
+814 LTSLEQAKKETLLQ

-841 LQTFREGLADSNAA
+841 LKTFREGLADSNAA

-868 MGDKA
+868 AGDKA

-887 RKQQDELQRDF
+887 LKQQRDLQRDF
-898 NKKQISE
+898 SRGEISE
-905 DQYKQQTE
+905 DLYKQQTE
-913 ALQAALAER
+913 ALKTALDER
-922 LAIQEDYYK
+922 LTIQEDYYK
-931 KTDEQ
+931 KVDEQ

-949 NYADQASDLSSMAAT
+949 NYVDQAADLSSMAAS
-964 ATSEILDA
+964 ATSEILNNA
-972 TTNSISN
+972 TNSISSN
-979 NLTNVLTGAASFKDG
+979 MTDVLTGAVSFKEG
-994 MSNIFSSL
+994 ISNVFTSM
-1002 GETVIKT
+1002 GETIIKT
-1009 LIQMAT
+1009 LIQVAT
-1015 QALITKAIMASFG
+1015 QALITKAILSMVG
-1028 GGAGGLFGSLF
+1028 GGYGSMFSSILGSAGS
-1039 GGASGAASSGTAIQG
+1039 ASSGTAIQS

-1076 SNGVYSTPQYF
+1076 SGGVYSTPQYF

-1107 TRGADGSLGVK
+1107 TRGADGSLGVR
-1118 AVGRESPAVQNAA
+1118 AVGRQSPAVQDAA
-1131 RQQQERQLLSTGDIN
+1131 RQIEAQPRIAVSVDARSTF
-1146 VNYHLTGKP
+1146 TGQP
-1155 DDVMMQTLDAHGRRL
+1155 DDATMLAVDRRNAAL
-1170 AKQIKSELTS
+1170 EQRIINKLTAE
-1180 DVNNPQN
+1180 VTKPQN
-1187 AFGRA
+1187 KFGRA
-1192 LYSNLQPK
+1192 IYTNLQAK
-1200 KPR
+1200 KPT